1 MDKNAAASCQSG
13 KFDAPLDGI
22 ICMLMARSQA
32 CFGESK
38 TGSAVGK
45 INRNRPVGFAGRWK
59 GVQL

>member
-22 ICMLMARSQA
+22 ICMLMAKSQA

-38 TGSAVGK
+38 
-45 INRNRPVGFAGRWK
+45 
-59 GVQL
+59 